1 MSCYQKSSFD
11 SMVYVSIIG
20 LDKQC
25 EVYFQTLKVQE
36 SWQKMRWPVLLQC
49 KCGNKGKIQKK
60 VLVLKPNRFWIHHA
74 ILMLPK
80 DIKKKIK
87 KKSNFDEFEMIFKSN
102 RILWYFQ

>member
-1 MSCYQKSSFD
+1 
-11 SMVYVSIIG
+11 MVYVSIIG

-36 SWQKMRWPVLLQC
+36 NDEMTSFTRILNVEIKERS
-49 KCGNKGKIQKK
+49 KKK

-87 KKSNFDEFEMIFKSN
+87 KKNNFDEFEMIFKSN
-102 RILWYFQ
+102 RIL